1 MENKIIEFENKHIRI
16 LSNDNWTTVWF
27 VAQDLEQ
34 ITDHKHIV
42 NTINKVLDQDEYDTV
57 VQQRNSSLKISLKIL
72 KSITENMTI
81 IIHNGKNLANID
93 YKWVERS
100 EAMAIVIKAM
110 KEGKAKKLIDTD
122 ETLMYKINN

>member
-1 MENKIIEFENKHIRI
+1 
-16 LSNDNWTTVWF
+16 
-27 VAQDLEQ
+27 
-34 ITDHKHIV
+34 
-42 NTINKVLDQDEYDTV
+42 
-57 VQQRNSSLKISLKIL
+57 
-72 KSITENMTI
+72 MTI

-110 KEGKAKKLIDTD
+110 KEPKAKKLIDTD

>member
-57 VQQRNSSLKISLKIL
+57 VLVDS
-72 KSITENMTI
+72 T
-81 IIHNGKNLANID
+81 GKKNQC
-93 YKWVERS
+93 
-100 EAMAIVIKAM
+100 
-110 KEGKAKKLIDTD
+110 
-122 ETLMYKINN
+122 KINN

>member
-1 MENKIIEFENKHIRI
+1 ME
-16 LSNDNWTTVWF
+16 
-27 VAQDLEQ
+27 
-34 ITDHKHIV
+34 
-42 NTINKVLDQDEYDTV
+42 
-57 VQQRNSSLKISLKIL
+57 L